1 MEILSISFLSRKA
14 SLFQGIYLI
23 IYEILKFFFHIF
35 FLLLPLRRTISAD
48 YTCIFFLIIK
58 DSENNTRCCF
68 LNMQLRITANIFLI
82 LLSIEHIEIKVK
94 KIKVQLL

>member
-1 MEILSISFLSRKA
+1 MEILSISFLSCKA

-23 IYEILKFFFHIF
+23 IYEILKFFF
-35 FLLLPLRRTISAD
+35 
-48 YTCIFFLIIK
+48 IIK